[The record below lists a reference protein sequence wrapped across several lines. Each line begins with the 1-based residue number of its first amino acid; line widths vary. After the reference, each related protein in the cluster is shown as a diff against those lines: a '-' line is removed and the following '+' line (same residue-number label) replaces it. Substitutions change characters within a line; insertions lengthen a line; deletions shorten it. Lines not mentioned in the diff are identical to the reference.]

1 MKIAIIGY
9 SGSGKS
15 TLARALGTRCGLPV
29 LHLDRVQFLP
39 GWEVRGRDEQAA
51 AVEAFLDTHDGWV
64 VDGNYTGLSYER
76 RLREADRIVL
86 LLFPRLVCLARVIRR
101 YRRYRGQSR
110 PDMTE
115 GCKEKLDAAFVRWVL
130 WEGRSRKTRQRYAR
144 IQREYADKVAVLRS
158 QRALDAFLRETE
170 L

>member
-51 AVEAFLDTHDGWV
+51 AVEVFLDKHDGWV

-115 GCKEKLDAAFVRWVL
+115 GCEEKLDAAFVRWVL
-130 WEGRSRKTRQRYAR
+130 WEGRSKKTRQRYAR
-144 IQREYADKVAVLRS
+144 IQREYADKVTVLRS

-170 L
+170 P